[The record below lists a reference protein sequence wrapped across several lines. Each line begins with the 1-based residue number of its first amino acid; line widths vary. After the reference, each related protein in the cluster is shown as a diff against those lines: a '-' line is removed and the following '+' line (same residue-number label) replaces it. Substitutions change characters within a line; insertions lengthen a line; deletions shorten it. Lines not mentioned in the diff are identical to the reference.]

1 MTKNAHFVLL
11 LIFAVSRLAF
21 SQPPINLD
29 EYKVLD
35 QSRFIVTYEAMM
47 PKDSLKPTEHKF
59 DRLVLM
65 VGDSI
70 STCYSNTMH
79 RYDSAYTIRCVHKGR
94 DSYQGL
100 RNFVGEKGDVWMPDV
115 YKYYVKKQMTIM
127 HRMEVPGNFVPVYLY
142 EEPLDLMDWKVS
154 FETKEILGY
163 QCFKAECDFRG
174 RHWTAWCT
182 MQIPVQDGPWKFCGL
197 PGLILETEES
207 QGHYAFRCIGIETRK
222 KPIVW
227 YNGVDYQYCTRTDVV
242 KQMEDYHADW
252 NAYVLRVFPGK
263 IVRAKNDGSFEEVS
277 VGEKKV
283 LPYNPVEL
291 E

>member
-11 LIFAVSRLAF
+11 LIFAVSRLAL
-21 SQPPINLD
+21 SQPPVNLD

-35 QSRFIVTYEAMM
+35 QSRFIVTYEVMM
-47 PKDSLKPTEHKF
+47 TKDSLKPTEHKF

-79 RYDSAYTIRCVHKGR
+79 RFDSAYTIRCAHKGR

-100 RNFVGEKGDVWMPDV
+100 RHFVGENGDVWVPDV
-115 YKYYVKKQMTIM
+115 YKYYIKKQMTVM

-142 EEPLDLMDWKVS
+142 EEP
-154 FETKEILGY
+154 FEMKEILGY

-197 PGLILETEES
+197 PGLILEMEES
-207 QGHYAFRCIGIETRK
+207 HGHYAFRCIGIEMRK

-227 YNGVDYQYCTRTDVV
+227 CNSVDYQSCTRTDIVR
-242 KQMEDYHADW
+242 QMEDYHADW
-252 NAYVLRVFPGK
+252 NAYVRRVFPGK
-263 IVRAKNDGSFEEVS
+263 IVRAKNDGSFEKVS

-283 LPYNPVEL
+283 LPYNPAEL

>member
-79 RYDSAYTIRCVHKGR
+79 RFDSAYTIRCAHKGR
-94 DSYQGL
+94 DSYPAQFHEKMQGYG
-100 RNFVGEKGDVWMPDV
+100 RVQEIYGDSP
-115 YKYYVKKQMTIM
+115 
-127 HRMEVPGNFVPVYLY
+127 H
-142 EEPLDLMDWKVS
+142 DLCLIGGPERCCGALFRLCKAVEFDAVS
-154 FETKEILGY
+154 A
-163 QCFKAECDFRG
+163 CN
-174 RHWTAWCT
+174 RHL
-182 MQIPVQDGPWKFCGL
+182 FCGSDL
-197 PGLILETEES
+197 V
-207 QGHYAFRCIGIETRK
+207 Y
-222 KPIVW
+222 
-227 YNGVDYQYCTRTDVV
+227 D
-242 KQMEDYHADW
+242 ADQE
-252 NAYVLRVFPGK
+252 R
-263 IVRAKNDGSFEEVS
+263 
-277 VGEKKV
+277 
-283 LPYNPVEL
+283 
-291 E
+291 